1 MKTEKTSTPP
11 ERTLIALRALQRSA
25 KVARQIAYETNTYY
39 ITMKDG
45 KVIKEKITA
54 KDL

>member
-1 MKTEKTSTPP
+1 MIKKKSAPP
-11 ERTLIALRALQRSA
+11 ERSLTALRALERASRVA
-25 KVARQIAYETNTYY
+25 KKLAFETNTYF
-39 ITMKDG
+39 ITEKDG